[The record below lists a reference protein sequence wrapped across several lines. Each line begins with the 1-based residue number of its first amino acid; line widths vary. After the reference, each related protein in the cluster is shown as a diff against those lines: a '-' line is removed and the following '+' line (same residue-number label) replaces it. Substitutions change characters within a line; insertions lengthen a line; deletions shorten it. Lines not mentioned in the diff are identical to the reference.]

1 MGTQGMGTKACRC
14 EGWGTKRCHGRE
26 EHTEDDGGENRGWGG
41 GKLTNDTMHKRHP
54 PCTVGK
60 VEARASDQ
68 GHNLVHANRGTNDRS
83 TIYCIA
89 HTQLLEDRW
98 G

>member
-1 MGTQGMGTKACRC
+1 MA
-14 EGWGTKRCHGRE
+14 
-26 EHTEDDGGENRGWGG
+26 
-41 GKLTNDTMHKRHP
+41 NDTMHKRHP
-54 PCTVGK
+54 PCTVRK
-60 VEARASDQ
+60 VQARASDQ